1 MPRLSLIVIARDEE
15 RDLPRCLASVPAD
28 EKIVVDSGSRD
39 RTREVAVAAGAKVVE
54 HPWQGYGKQ
63 KAFALAQATGEWVLS
78 LDADEALSPELAAEL
93 PRAMERADVAGYEL
107 AYRSEVFGK
116 VLRFG
121 GWGHEHHLRLFRR
134 EKARIADVAVHEGF
148 VVDGQVERLRQP
160 VLHRPYEDLSE
171 YLRKLDRYTTLAA
184 VERERRGRRF
194 SPLSIARA
202 PWGFFRRYVLF
213 GGFLDGYPGFL
224 AASLGAMYDVLK
236 VAKQREL
243 QQGLLPAADPDA
255 RPGV

>member
-1 MPRLSLIVIARDEE
+1 MSTLSLIVIACDEE
-15 RDLPRCLASVPAD
+15 RDLPRCLGSVQAD
-28 EKIVVDSGSRD
+28 EKLVVDSGSRD
-39 RTREVAVAAGAKVVE
+39 RTREVAQAAGARVVDHAWE
-54 HPWQGYGKQ
+54 GYGKQ

-93 PRAMERADVAGYEL
+93 PAALARADVDGYEL
-107 AYRSEVFGK
+107 PYRSEVLGK

-121 GWGHEHHLRLFRR
+121 GWGREHHLRLFRR
-134 EKARIADVAVHEGF
+134 SKARIAEVAVHEGF
-148 VVDGQVERLRQP
+148 EVDGRLARLQHP

-171 YLRKLDRYTTLAA
+171 YLRKVDAYSTLGAH
-184 VERERRGRRF
+184 ERIRRGRAF
-194 SPLSIARA
+194 SSASMLRA

-243 QQGLLPAADPDA
+243 QLGGPKS
-255 RPGV
+255 G